1 MSLTML
7 IATEPA
13 TPTVAFLPPA
23 PEVAEAVNEFIGVP
37 VPVIPALTRHALGVD
52 RRRLAGGRLD
62 RCLVR
67 GIGQVQGHC
76 RADADLILP
85 RGVATGGRGGAR
97 GVGGA
102 QVQAHRPS
110 T

>member
-37 VPVIPALTRHALGVD
+37 EPVIPALSETPWVLIVVGWPAADWIVASSEALA
-52 RRRLAGGRLD
+52 RFK
-62 RCLVR
+62 
-67 GIGQVQGHC
+67 
-76 RADADLILP
+76 
-85 RGVATGGRGGAR
+85 ATA
-97 GVGGA
+97 A
-102 QVQAHRPS
+102 P
-110 T
+110 TPT